1 MKLLTPAARIS
12 FCIVLV
18 TISLLLVGDLLGL
31 FPSREKAMLDSRE
44 KTSESLAI
52 LFSALASKGEM
63 EALGFTLKTFVERN
77 PDVISAGLRN
87 EAGQL
92 ISAVGNHMQNWTGMW
107 NDKST
112 MDHVVVP
119 IFESSKRWGAL
130 EVKFSSLDADTPFE
144 ALSNTIYG
152 MVLYVGLFGFGA
164 YFFLI
169 RRTIR
174 ELDPSSVIP
183 ERVSAAFNALAEGLL
198 ILDEKQQVVLANS
211 AFAEKFERD
220 TSSLVGYKASELSWI
235 VPDQKSE
242 DYLMPW
248 EETMREGTSLIG
260 VPVKVKTPSGEER
273 SLVVNST
280 PISDANGKCRG
291 VLATFDDITELVE
304 KNEQLETMVCQ
315 LEDNKHEIEE
325 QNEELNFL
333 ATHDPMTDC
342 LNRRSFNEGFKQ
354 LFDIAKSEQTELICI
369 MADLDKFKLVN
380 DNFGHG
386 VGDEVI
392 KLLAGVLHANTRK
405 EDLVARYGGEE
416 FCLILPGIMIDRAYK
431 IANRIRLKVKEESL
445 AKFSAGPRVTV
456 SLGIAS
462 ISSGA
467 ADPDELNYQSD
478 KALYVAKESGR
489 NRVVIWDAER
499 VEEMENKK
507 AKEEAAATNRVP
519 VKTTEVPEDVKRL
532 KVRVKQLE
540 SIAFDYSKK
549 IEYQANYDSL
559 TGLPNQILFYDRIQ
573 QAVARCERY
582 DSYAA
587 VVTIDVN
594 LFKRVN
600 TSLGRAVGDKLL
612 KEVGLRLNRALRETD
627 GLTLLSHDPKELLI
641 SHLGADEF
649 GILLTD
655 ITELDSVSVIVTRLQ
670 DLLSEAIEINEQK
683 IYITSS
689 IGLSL
694 CPANGNTADTLIK
707 HATIARYHAKS
718 LPGQNNYKFYD
729 SQMSD
734 NTVKQIELESEL
746 KDALVNDEFVLFYQP
761 KVNSETMT
769 IVGLEALIRW
779 NHPKRGLLSPV
790 EFIEIAERSSVIV
803 GIGEWVIKRACIDLS
818 RMQKMGFAELS
829 VAVNISTIQ
838 LRQDNIRDFILHS
851 LESSGLKPGC
861 LELEITESV
870 IMDNISTA
878 ADILHDLHDSG
889 LKISIDDFGT
899 GYSSLSYLKYLPLDT
914 LKIDRSFVKDIL
926 IDKNDRS
933 IVKTIISMAHNLNL
947 NVVAE
952 GVEEVE
958 QWNMLRSFS
967 CDLIQGYYFSRPI
980 PFNEVAEL
988 LYENIHP
995 ETQAIN

>member
-1 MKLLTPAARIS
+1 MKRYIPAARIS
-12 FCIVLV
+12 IGIVLV
-18 TISLLLVGDLLGL
+18 TVSLLLVGDLLGL
-31 FPSREKAMLDSRE
+31 FPSRTKVMLDSRE
-44 KTSESLAI
+44 KTSESLAV

-63 EALGFTLKTFVERN
+63 GALGFTLKTFVERN

-87 EAGQL
+87 ETGEL
-92 ISAVGNHMQNWTGMW
+92 ISAVGNHMQHWSGIW
-107 NDKST
+107 GDKSSLEQ
-112 MDHVVVP
+112 VVVP
-119 IFESSKRWGAL
+119 IFERSKRWGAL
-130 EVKFSSLDADTPFE
+130 EVKFASLDPGTPFE
-144 ALSNTIYG
+144 SLSHTIYG
-152 MVLYVGLFGFGA
+152 LTLYVGLFGFGA

-211 AFAEKFERD
+211 AFSEKFERD
-220 TSSLVGYKASELSWI
+220 TSSLVGYKASELSWV
-235 VPDQKSE
+235 VPEQTE
-242 DYLMPW
+242 AHLMPW
-248 EETMREGTSLIG
+248 EETLQKGTSLIG

-273 SLVVNST
+273 SMVVNSA
-280 PISDANGKCRG
+280 PINDANGKCRG
-291 VLATFDDITELVE
+291 VLATFDDVTELVE
-304 KNEQLETMVCQ
+304 KNVQLKTMVCQ
-315 LEDNKHEIEE
+315 LEENKHEIEE

-333 ATHDPMTDC
+333 ATHDPMTGC
-342 LNRRSFNEGFKQ
+342 LNRRSFNDRFKQ
-354 LFDIAKSEQTELICI
+354 LFDVAKSEQTELICI
-369 MADLDKFKLVN
+369 MADIDKFKLVN

-392 KLLAGVLHANTRK
+392 KLLAGILHANTRK

-416 FCLILPGIMIDRAYK
+416 FCLILPGIMLERAYK

-445 AKFSAGPRVTV
+445 AKFTSGPRVTI

-467 ADPDELNYQSD
+467 ANPDELNFQSD

-489 NRVVIWDAER
+489 NRVIIWDAER
-499 VEEMENKK
+499 VEAMEKKK
-507 AKEEAAATNRVP
+507 AEDEAAAANHLP
-519 VKTTEVPEDVKRL
+519 VKAAEVPEDVKRL

-549 IEYQANYDSL
+549 IEYQSNYDSL
-559 TGLPNQILFYDRIQ
+559 TGLPNQVLFYDRVQ

-582 DSYAA
+582 ESYAA
-587 VVTIDVN
+587 VATIDVD

-600 TSLGRAVGDKLL
+600 SSLGRAVGDKLL
-612 KEVGLRLNRALRETD
+612 KEVGQRLNRMLRDTD
-627 GLTLLSHDPKELLI
+627 GVTLLSHDPKELLV

-649 GILLTD
+649 GVLLTD
-655 ITELDSVSVIVTRLQ
+655 IAEVDSVPVIIGRIQ
-670 DLLSEAIEINEQK
+670 ELLSEPIEINKQK

-689 IGLSL
+689 IGLSI
-694 CPANGNTADTLIK
+694 CPADGSTADTLLK
-707 HATIARYHAKS
+707 NATVARYHAKN
-718 LPGQNNYKFYD
+718 LPGQNNYKFFD

-761 KVNSETMT
+761 KVQPESRAV
-769 IVGLEALIRW
+769 IGLEALIRW
-779 NHPKRGLLSPV
+779 NHPTRGMLSPL
-790 EFIEIAERSSVIV
+790 EFIEIAERSNIIL
-803 GIGEWVIKRACIDLS
+803 GIGEWVIERACTDLS
-818 RMQKMGFAELS
+818 RLQKMGFADIS
-829 VAVNISTIQ
+829 VAVNLSTIQ
-838 LRQDNIRDFILHS
+838 LRQENIRDFILTS
-851 LESSGLKPGC
+851 IKNAGLKAGC

-878 ADILHDLHDSG
+878 ADILHELHDSG

-914 LKIDRSFVKDIL
+914 LKIDRSFVKDL
-926 IDKNDRS
+926 VADKNDRS

-952 GVEEVE
+952 GVEDIE
-958 QWNMLRSFS
+958 QWNMLLSFS
-967 CDLIQGYYFSRPI
+967 CDLIQGYYFSRPV

-988 LYENIHP
+988 LYKNRHP
-995 ETQAIN
+995 EIQAIS